1 MSCYLLWSLEV
12 DFMCFFMVIRGRSS
26 FVFCFFSGKQMRNK
40 LLSLLDT
47 VDFTHQ
53 FPPELQLTFFD
64 PKMIEAVLSNHEVQ
78 DAEGVAYYDVRSLR
92 RLLIAELDNQ
102 QGPMMSGQRPLI
114 MEVILELCSMQSP
127 LPLFSPLLQHEI
139 QIKEKQ
145 IKAKS

>member
-12 DFMCFFMVIRGRSS
+12 DFMCFLWSLEVGLHL
-26 FVFCFFSGKQMRNK
+26 FCFFSGKQMRNK